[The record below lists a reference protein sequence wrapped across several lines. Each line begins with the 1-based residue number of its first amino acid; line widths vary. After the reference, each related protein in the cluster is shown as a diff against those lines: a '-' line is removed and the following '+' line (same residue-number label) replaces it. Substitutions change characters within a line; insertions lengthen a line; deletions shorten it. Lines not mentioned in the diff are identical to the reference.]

1 MYAPSSPVPIPLT
14 TVNSMRTLAT
24 RFLLTLLCCLLPT
37 FAAAATTRTIHVE
50 WGYTLP
56 STPAVTGFKLYQE
69 GAHVCQTQEP
79 GATAMDC
86 TVTLIADTTNFTLT
100 ATFSDGTESPHSAP
114 FPFTPPADSSTDTTT
129 PPDSTDPDTTTPDPS
144 TDDPA
149 ADPAGDDTSSDPTSG
164 DTTIDPAT
172 GDTTTPSEPVGT
184 GSHLF
189 TFTWES
195 TADPAT
201 LAGYRIYLNST
212 LLCETD
218 DPTATTLACMADL
231 VDGTMS
237 FGLTSVYLDGTE
249 SSLSNLL
256 TYTPSDATSTIDP
269 TAPTD
274 TTALSAAIAAAP
286 LNGTAPLTV
295 SFNAG
300 SSTGSITSTQ
310 WDFGDGTTGTGTTTS
325 HVFNTAGNYTV
336 TLNVADSHG
345 LTSTANVAVSVA
357 SAPVTE
363 PAPDPVS
370 EPVPAA
376 PPSAVISST
385 TGAGPAPLQV
395 TFDGSGS
402 KAASGASIAGYSW
415 SFGDGTSATGATAA
429 HSYTAAGTYTATLT
443 VTDTQGLTNSASTP
457 IVVTAP
463 VVIENKPPT
472 AAATATPTSGTAPLT
487 VSFDGSASA
496 DSDGSIAT
504 YLWTFGDGSTA
515 TGKTASHTYTGAGDY
530 TAILQVTDDQGA
542 TGSTNITIKAEA
554 AKALAGLNIETGEI
568 SVGSTWVRVELTGTF
583 TEPVVIAG
591 PPSTNDTQPCV
602 IRVRNVTPT
611 GFDIRLAE
619 WDYLDGTHPMETVSY
634 LVMDKGRTTLPDG
647 TIVEAGSFAGTPT
660 NQNVRFSGLFNTI
673 PVVLTTIASEN
684 EIDTISSRTS
694 KITTASFAYS
704 FKEQEKNKNQH
715 VKETVHY
722 IAWEPGQ
729 GTIGTLRYEVAQAAN
744 DLTDAWSTVPFQQD
758 FAQAPVFLADMQTNN
773 NSDTAALRTQ
783 AVAPTGVEL
792 KVEEEQSKDTETIHP
807 EETVGYLALDQEE

>member
-1 MYAPSSPVPIPLT
+1 
-14 TVNSMRTLAT
+14 MRTLAT

-37 FAAAATTRTIHVE
+37 FAAAATTRSIHVE
-50 WGYTLP
+50 WGYTPP

-69 GAHVCQTQEP
+69 GANVCQTQEP
-79 GATAMDC
+79 SATAMDC
-86 TVTLIADTTNFTLT
+86 TVTLTADTTNFTLT

-114 FPFTPPADSSTDTTT
+114 FPFTATADSPTDTTT
-129 PPDSTDPDTTTPDPS
+129 PPDSTVPDTTTPDPS

-149 ADPAGDDTSSDPTSG
+149 TDPAGDDTSSDSTSG
-164 DTTIDPAT
+164 DTTTDPAT
-172 GDTTTPSEPVGT
+172 GDTTTPIEPVGT

-201 LAGYRIYLNST
+201 LAGYRIYLNNS

-218 DPTATTLACMADL
+218 DPKATTLDCKADL

-237 FGLTSVYLDGTE
+237 FGLTSVFLDGTE

-256 TYTPSDATSTIDP
+256 TYTPSDATSTTDP
-269 TAPTD
+269 TSPTD

-300 SSTGSITSTQ
+300 SSTGAITSTE
-310 WDFGDGTTGTGTTTS
+310 WNFGDGTTGTGTTTS
-325 HVFNTAGNYTV
+325 HVFTEAGNYTV
-336 TLNVADSHG
+336 TLTVTDSQG
-345 LTSTANVAVSVA
+345 LTSTATVAVSVA
-357 SAPVTE
+357 SALITE
-363 PAPDPVS
+363 PAP
-370 EPVPAA
+370 ETIPAT
-376 PPSAVISST
+376 PPSAVISSST
-385 TGAGPAPLQV
+385 AMGPAPLQV
-395 TFDGSGS
+395 SFDGSTS
-402 KAASGASIAGYSW
+402 KAASGASITSYAW
-415 SFGDGTSATGATAA
+415 SFGDGSEATGATAA
-429 HSYTAAGTYTATLT
+429 HSYAAAGTYTASLT

-463 VVIENKPPT
+463 VVVENQPPT

-487 VSFDGSASA
+487 VSFDGSQSA
-496 DSDGSIAT
+496 DSEGSIAS

-515 TGKTASHTYTGAGDY
+515 TGKTASHTYIGAGDY
-530 TAILQVTDDQGA
+530 TATLQVTDDQGA
-542 TGSTNITIKAEA
+542 TGTTTLTIKAEA
-554 AKALAGLNIETGEI
+554 AKALAGLNIESGEI
-568 SVGSTWVRVELTGTF
+568 SVGSTWVSVPLTGTF

-602 IRVRNVTPT
+602 IRVRNVTPF
-611 GFDIRLAE
+611 GFEIRLAE
-619 WDYLDGTHPMETVSY
+619 WDYLDGKHQLETVSY

-647 TIVEAGSFAGTPT
+647 TIVEAGSFAGTTT

-694 KITTASFAYS
+694 KITTASFAYY

-729 GTIGTLRYEVAQAAN
+729 GTIGTLRYEVARADN
-744 DLTDAWSTVPFQQD
+744 GLTDAWSTVPFQQP

-773 NSDTAALRTQ
+773 NSDTAALR
-783 AVAPTGVEL
+783 ADNAAPTGVQL
-792 KVEEEQSKDTETIHP
+792 KVEEEQSKDTETTHP
-807 EETVGYLALDQEE
+807 EETVGYLAFDQTE

>member
-1 MYAPSSPVPIPLT
+1 
-14 TVNSMRTLAT
+14 
-24 RFLLTLLCCLLPT
+24 
-37 FAAAATTRTIHVE
+37 VE
-50 WGYTLP
+50 WGYTPP

-79 GATAMDC
+79 SATTLDC
-86 TVTLIADTTNFTLT
+86 TVTLTADTTNFTLT

-114 FPFTPPADSSTDTTT
+114 FPFTATADSPTDTTT
-129 PPDSTDPDTTTPDPS
+129 SPDSTVPDTTTPDPS

-149 ADPAGDDTSSDPTSG
+149 TDPAVDDTSSDPTSG
-164 DTTIDPAT
+164 DTTTDPAT
-172 GDTTTPSEPVGT
+172 GDTTTPIEPVGT

-201 LAGYRIYLNST
+201 LAGYRIYLNNS

-218 DPTATTLACMADL
+218 DPTATTLACQADL

-237 FGLTSVYLDGTE
+237 FGLTSVFLDGTE
-249 SSLSNLL
+249 SSMSNLL
-256 TYTPSDATSTIDP
+256 TYTPSGATSTTDP
-269 TAPTD
+269 TSPTD

-300 SSTGSITSTQ
+300 SSTGSITSTE

-325 HVFNTAGNYTV
+325 HVFTEAGNYTV
-336 TLNVADSHG
+336 TLTVADNQG
-345 LTSTANVAVSVA
+345 LTSTATVAVSVA
-357 SAPVTE
+357 AAPVTE
-363 PAPDPVS
+363 PAP
-370 EPVPAA
+370 EPTPAT
-376 PPSAVISST
+376 PPSAVISSST
-385 TGAGPAPLQV
+385 AMGPATLQV

-402 KAASGASIAGYSW
+402 KAASGASITGYAW
-415 SFGDGTSATGATAA
+415 SFGDGSEATGATAA

-472 AAATATPTSGTAPLT
+472 AEATATPTSGTAPLA

-504 YLWTFGDGSTA
+504 YLWDFGDGSTA
-515 TGKTASHTYTGAGDY
+515 DGKTASHTYNTVADY
-530 TAILQVTDDQGA
+530 TATLTVTDDKGA
-542 TGSTNITIKAEA
+542 TGTTAVTIKAEA
-554 AKALAGLNIETGEI
+554 ANALAGLNIETGEI
-568 SVGSTWVRVELTGTF
+568 SVGSTWVRVPLTGTF

-591 PPSTNDTQPCV
+591 PPSTNDSQPCV

-619 WDYLDGTHPMETVSY
+619 WDYLDGKHQPETVSY

-647 TIVEAGSFAGTPT
+647 SIVEAGSFAGTPT

-694 KITTASFAYS
+694 KITTASFAYY

-729 GTIGTLRYEVAQAAN
+729 GTIGTLRYEVARAAN
-744 DLTDAWSTVPFQQD
+744 GLTDAWSTVPFQQD

-773 NSDTAALRTQ
+773 NSDTAALR
-783 AVAPTGVEL
+783 ARAAAPTGVPL
-792 KVEEEQSKDTETIHP
+792 KVEEEQSKDTETVHP